1 MMVPETPV
9 QIATRP
15 EQLQQIASAARDHGV
30 LALDTEFMRE
40 KTYRSRLCLTQVAVG
55 DSIWLVDPMDGADL
69 EPIAELVGDA
79 DVEVLLHAGKQDL
92 EIFYEAYGTVPRR
105 IFDVQLAAGFAGYG
119 ASLPYG
125 RLVEATTRVSLT
137 KGESYTDW
145 CRRPLTPSQLK
156 YAADDVRYLEDVAA
170 KVKADLE
177 RLERASWVEEE
188 MLAFEDEDAYRSEP
202 TEMWRR
208 VSGRGTLKPKQMT
221 VLREVA
227 AWREEQAARRDIP
240 RGWVIKDATLVE
252 VARRSPRSIEDLKN
266 VRGLNAKEIERS
278 GRQVLDAVRKG
289 IEALPMERPDVPS
302 RSVQARARMVSG
314 LADAIVRARCEEAQL
329 ATEMVANRSE
339 LDALL
344 ADVFSHRVDEK
355 RHRLLQGWRRRIA
368 GDAVLALAT
377 GKLAV
382 RVLDDPPYIEEVEV

>member
-1 MMVPETPV
+1 MPETPV
-9 QIATRP
+9 QIATSP
-15 EQLQQIASAARDHGV
+15 EQLQQIVAAARDHGV

-40 KTYRSRLCLTQVAVG
+40 KTYRSRLCLTQVAVR
-55 DSIWLVDPMDGADL
+55 DSIWLVDPMEGADMA
-69 EPIAELVGDA
+69 PIAELVGDP

-92 EIFYEAYGTVPRR
+92 EIFYEAYGTIPRR
-105 IFDVQLAAGFAGYG
+105 IFDVQLAAAFAGYG

-125 RLVEATTRVSLT
+125 RLVEATTGVSLT

-156 YAADDVRYLEDVAA
+156 YAADDVRYLEEVAA
-170 KVKADLE
+170 KVKADLA
-177 RLERASWVEEE
+177 RLERSSWVDEE
-188 MLAFEDEDAYRSEP
+188 MLAFEEEDAYRSEP

-252 VARRSPRSIEDLKN
+252 LARRGPRSVEDLKN
-266 VRGLNAKEIERS
+266 VRGLNAKEAERS
-278 GRQVLDAVRKG
+278 GRHILAAVAKG
-289 IEALPMERPDVPS
+289 LEAEPMERPDVPS

-344 ADVFSHRVDEK
+344 ADVFSHRVDEG